1 MSTYSILPPPLPRT
15 HTPYAC
21 NSSSI
26 EYLGL
31 GRVSLPPTLSISLW
45 EVFHCLCLICTSHKA
60 STTVSLNN
68 SCGDSW
74 YHHDFLLP
82 PLPWTLYPMH
92 RLQTFILKLPTVTP
106 PPAWGRCMCPL
117 SKLHLSSTPPPDAG
131 IFHVPYV
138 FLLPLF
144 PVIFIMKIIWVT
156 FTVLVIASGTE
167 HDHEPNSINACTT
180 SQ

>member
-117 SKLHLSSTPPPDAG
+117 SKLHLSSTPPPRRRYFSRPICISTPPIPCD
-131 IFHVPYV
+131 IY
-138 FLLPLF
+138 
-144 PVIFIMKIIWVT
+144 
-156 FTVLVIASGTE
+156 
-167 HDHEPNSINACTT
+167 
-180 SQ
+180 